1 MKKLFALLL
10 AAVMVLSMAACGKKE
25 AEFTGKEVLAPIAAE
40 DFSMYRNR
48 THAHTGQRH
57 GRVSLTV
64 INAMVNARFQWLNR
78 DIVKM
83 YSSLGLGAMTAFGLV
98 KESFFFYDATWV
110 GLAVGEKVYGYFEFG
125 GGASGVARA
134 GLGVRF

>member
-1 MKKLFALLL
+1 
-10 AAVMVLSMAACGKKE
+10 
-25 AEFTGKEVLAPIAAE
+25 
-40 DFSMYRNR
+40 
-48 THAHTGQRH
+48 
-57 GRVSLTV
+57 
-64 INAMVNARFQWLNR
+64 MVNARFQWLNR

-134 GLGVRF
+134 GMGVRF